1 VKQITFAR
9 CFFKE
14 RRERVFGDRVGTVTA
29 SGGGIGE
36 RQAMAQQT
44 QQWRSGNGE
53 KAWLSALIG
62 TMDKVSRPQLRA
74 TPCAPSL
81 LAAVE
86 THLARPAA
94 PHGLYGS
101 AFSLRN

>member
-1 VKQITFAR
+1 M
-9 CFFKE
+9 FF
-14 RRERVFGDRVGTVTA
+14 RTDRERVFGDRVGTVTG

-44 QQWRSGNGE
+44 QQWRSGDGE
-53 KAWLSALIG
+53 TAWLSALIG
-62 TMDKVSRPQLRA
+62 TMGKVSRPELRA
-74 TPCAPSL
+74 TPCAPGL
-81 LAAVE
+81 LAAVQ
-86 THLARPAA
+86 THLARPSV